1 MDDYTFKSISEQ
13 AKAIE
18 ENKLSPLTLLENYL
32 HNINN
37 HNESDNI
44 FSEVFNEI
52 CLKEAKESEN
62 RQKRGL
68 RKSFLDG
75 IPINW
80 KDLFDIK
87 GKACEGGSQLLTG
100 RIAKTDAT
108 IVKNAQKAGL
118 ISLGKTHLTE
128 LAFSGLGVNP
138 KTATPPNSSKNS
150 LAPGGSS
157 SGAAVATA
165 LNLCSAGIGS
175 DTGGSI
181 RIPAAWND
189 LVGFKPTHN
198 ILSLNGALQLCP
210 SFDTAGPITRT
221 VQDSSYLYQILKGE
235 ELYKLQESYLS
246 EKKFIIDTTFLTS
259 DLCPEIEISFDLT
272 IQNIRKRGASVYEEK
287 FDEITKA
294 VSLASTL
301 FPYEAYSSW
310 KTVIEQSPEKMYP
323 PILARFRGGID
334 IDQTIYDK
342 AWQELLK
349 LRVSF
354 LNKMEKIDAIL
365 SPTCPILPPELID
378 LLDSEDYFMRCNLMS
393 LRNTRVANLLG
404 LTSITIPTQTKRC
417 GLMLLAKTHHDEAI
431 LQTAKLLEKT
441 LG

>member
-1 MDDYTFKSISEQ
+1 MIEYTFKSIAEQ

-18 ENKLSPLTLLENYL
+18 ENQLSPLTLVENYI
-32 HNINN
+32 HNINKDN
-37 HNESDNI
+37 SSDKI
-44 FSEVFNEI
+44 FSEVFYDTAI
-52 CLKEAKESEN
+52 KEARQSEN
-62 RQKRGL
+62 RQKKGL

-87 GKACEGGSQLLTG
+87 GKACEGGSQLLAG
-100 RIAKTDAT
+100 RIALENAI

-118 ISLGKTHLTE
+118 INIGKTHLSE

-165 LNLCSAGIGS
+165 LNLCSGGIGS

-181 RIPAAWND
+181 RIPAAWNN

-198 ILSLNGALQLCP
+198 ILSLDGALQLCP
-210 SFDTAGPITRT
+210 SFDTAGPITQT
-221 VQDSSYLYQILKGE
+221 VKDSWYLFQVLKGE
-235 ELYKLQESYLS
+235 RPRDMKESDLTK
-246 EKKFIIDTTFLTS
+246 KKFIVDISFLTR
-259 DLCPEIEISFDLT
+259 DLSPEIEASFNETIKDL
-272 IQNIRKRGASVYEEK
+272 RKRGASIYETK
-287 FDEITKA
+287 CDEIIKS

-310 KTVIEQSPEKMYP
+310 KKIIEEDPKKMYP
-323 PILARFRGGID
+323 PILTRFRGGIG
-334 IDQTIYDK
+334 ISQEIYDK

-349 LRVSF
+349 LRKSF
-354 LNKMEKIDAIL
+354 LKKIEGIDSVL
-365 SPTCPILPPELID
+365 CPTCPILPPKVID
-378 LLDSEDYFMRCNLMS
+378 LLDTKDYFTHCNLMS
-393 LRNTRVANLLG
+393 LRNTRVANLLK
-404 LTSITIPTQTKRC
+404 LTAITIPTQLENC
-417 GLMLLAKTHHDEAI
+417 GLMLMAAPHHDEGV
-431 LQTAKLLEKT
+431 LQTAKLLEDAVK
-441 LG
+441 